1 MLHFTHLQAYVQL
14 KVELFFSGKV
24 EKQINCLINCR
35 SYGNYALCFRCRGFS
50 GLLPRSANS
59 LIVLFSQ
66 CNNDSEEDM
75 FGDYDS
81 FHESDSL
88 LAQVLDAEPQH
99 SQEKG
104 LDVKAAGRFAHG
116 NLQSEMDQSKQGN
129 LHAAGDSSVR
139 KVDEHYGFQM
149 NENDAGDADE
159 DLSDSVFDELPS
171 SQLLYL
177 EKTRELSSRSQRS
190 AGTERMDKWENSSL
204 DKIQCPSSPCPDS
217 GHKNRSTKSS
227 KGSVCDSCK
236 SVSLKDHLKNALTG
250 NAKAQTPKVSKTKQ
264 LKEAILSEEIS
275 VARETIGSSSF
286 DIGPFYGLPS
296 KVKHLLRQFRGIETL
311 YGNRTYGFFKA
322 NNCSIS
328 GVFSV

>member
-1 MLHFTHLQAYVQL
+1 MAEPALAVRRRSRISSARKRSHPPAQPGATSSPLAR
-14 KVELFFSGKV
+14 KRPSGGG
-24 EKQINCLINCR
+24 EGTPAEPL
-35 SYGNYALCFRCRGFS
+35 
-50 GLLPRSANS
+50 
-59 LIVLFSQ
+59 

-104 LDVKAAGRFAHG
+104 LDVKAAGGFAHG
-116 NLQSEMDQSKQGN
+116 DLQLEMDQSKQGN

-190 AGTERMDKWENSSL
+190 L
-204 DKIQCPSSPCPDS
+204 
-217 GHKNRSTKSS
+217 
-227 KGSVCDSCK
+227 
-236 SVSLKDHLKNALTG
+236 
-250 NAKAQTPKVSKTKQ
+250 
-264 LKEAILSEEIS
+264 
-275 VARETIGSSSF
+275 
-286 DIGPFYGLPS
+286 
-296 KVKHLLRQFRGIETL
+296 
-311 YGNRTYGFFKA
+311 
-322 NNCSIS
+322 
-328 GVFSV
+328 

>member
-1 MLHFTHLQAYVQL
+1 MLP
-14 KVELFFSGKV
+14 
-24 EKQINCLINCR
+24 C
-35 SYGNYALCFRCRGFS
+35 
-50 GLLPRSANS
+50 SANS

-104 LDVKAAGRFAHG
+104 LDVKAAGRFAHE

-190 AGTERMDKWENSSL
+190 AGAERMDKWENSSL
-204 DKIQCPSSPCPDS
+204 DKIRCPSSPCPDS

>member
-1 MLHFTHLQAYVQL
+1 M
-14 KVELFFSGKV
+14 
-24 EKQINCLINCR
+24 
-35 SYGNYALCFRCRGFS
+35 NYTLCFSYRGFS
-50 GLLPRSANS
+50 SLLLCSVNS
-59 LIVLFSQ
+59 LTVLFSQ

-88 LAQVLDAEPQH
+88 LAQVLDAEHQH
-99 SQEKG
+99 PQEKG
-104 LDVKAAGRFAHG
+104 VDMKAAREFAHV
-116 NLQSEMDQSKQGN
+116 NLQSEMNQSKQCN
-129 LHAAGDSSVR
+129 LHATEDSSMHQ
-139 KVDEHYGFQM
+139 VDECYGFQM
-149 NENDAGDADE
+149 NENDAGDTNE

-177 EKTRELSSRSQRS
+177 EKMGELSSRSQKS
-190 AGTERMDKWENSSL
+190 AGTEKMDEWKNSSL
-204 DKIQCPSSPCPDS
+204 DKIRSPSSPCPDF

-227 KGSVCDSCK
+227 TGSRSDSCK
-236 SVSLKDHLKNALTG
+236 SVSLKDHLKNAMTG
-250 NAKAQTPKVSKTKQ
+250 NAKAQTPVVSKTKQ

-275 VARETIGSSSF
+275 VARETIESSSF

-328 GVFSV
+328 IFCLIHYGIKLLVYG

>member
-1 MLHFTHLQAYVQL
+1 MAEPALAVRRRSRISSARKRSHPPAQPGATSSPLAR
-14 KVELFFSGKV
+14 KRPSGGG
-24 EKQINCLINCR
+24 EGTPAEPL
-35 SYGNYALCFRCRGFS
+35 
-50 GLLPRSANS
+50 
-59 LIVLFSQ
+59 

-311 YGNRTYGFFKA
+311 YGLGFIKLWDRIRFP
-322 NNCSIS
+322 
-328 GVFSV
+328 G